1 VTRVL
6 IVDHTA
12 GIVPFQRKFTAL
24 AAQPG
29 IELTVLAPKRWVEN
43 YRDVFT
49 REGDAGGYRVL
60 TAPVLWPGYENRG
73 FYRSGIARAL
83 RIAKPDLLH
92 LWEEP
97 YSFMTLQS
105 LVARRWLAPKAPVI
119 FSSSDDRS
127 LGYRYPYRPSWLY
140 GAIERFT
147 LRRAAGAA
155 VINEGVRSLLGVKGF
170 RRPIELITHGLD
182 LENYPD
188 SLEERAARSSSGAP
202 AVIGYFGRLTEQK
215 GVDLLLRAFRDL
227 CLGVAAPEAARAPER
242 APGLRIVGD
251 GPVRDDLVAL
261 ARELGIAD
269 RVRFSPTVP
278 HGDAPRVLAEF
289 DVLVLPARTVPTSRE
304 TFGRVLIEGM
314 AAGCV
319 VIGSNS
325 GAIPDVIADAGLV
338 FPEEDVDA
346 LRNALMRTLTDR
358 ALAADLRARGR
369 ERVRERYTWDGIGKM
384 LAEFYWR
391 VLAAA

>member
-1 VTRVL
+1 MTRVL
-6 IVDHTA
+6 IIDHTA
-12 GIVPFQRKFTAL
+12 GIIPFQRKFTAL

-29 IELTVLAPKRWVEN
+29 IDLTVLAPTRWVEN
-43 YRDVFT
+43 YRDVFAQ
-49 REGDAGGYRVL
+49 EGDLGGYRVL
-60 TAPVLWPGYENRG
+60 TAPVFWPGYENRG
-73 FYRSGIARAL
+73 FYLKGIGRAL
-83 RIAKPDLLH
+83 RMAKPELLH

-105 LVARRWLAPKAPVI
+105 LVLGRWLAPRAPVI

-127 LGYRYPYRPSWLY
+127 LGYQYPYRPSWLY

-155 VINEGVRSLLGVKGF
+155 AINEGVRSLLGVKGF

-182 LENYPD
+182 LEDYAASPN
-188 SLEERAARSSSGAP
+188 ERAARSTNGAP

-227 CLGVAAPEAARAPER
+227 LAHGTGAAPE
-242 APGLRIVGD
+242 LRIVGD
-251 GPVRDDLVAL
+251 GPLRDDLIGL

-269 RVRFSPTVP
+269 RVSFSPTVP
-278 HGDAPRVLAEF
+278 HGDAPRVLAAF
-289 DVLVLPARTVPTSRE
+289 DVLVLPARTSPTSRE
-304 TFGRVLIEGM
+304 QFGRVLIEAM

-325 GAIPDVIADAGLV
+325 GAIPEVIGDAGLV
-338 FPEEDVDA
+338 FPEGDVDA
-346 LRNALMRTLTDR
+346 LRTALARALTDR
-358 ALAADLRARGR
+358 ALAAGLRARGH
-369 ERVRERYTWDGIGKM
+369 ERVRERYTWDGIGRI
-384 LAEFYWR
+384 LAEFYRR
-391 VLAAA
+391 VLDEAA